1 MVVRENHIMITEFH
15 IYLGVEV
22 LKLAM
27 DVVKDAAIILR
38 DGPGLLLHFLDIYL
52 CLMSEFFFRLV
63 DDPFDI
69 RRDSTRNVGG
79 NPWRDV
85 VSNAIRNVV
94 GNPSRDIVCYAF
106 RNVVGNPSRDIVGNA
121 VRHVVGN
128 PSRDIVGNAIRNVV
142 GNPFGEFFELR
153 FHDQEWRSSHR
164 RTTMAIWQKL
174 RTQIQARRALAHGL
188 SAHCAV
194 CSARSS
200 RGTAGA
206 GLRGLTATLAHCRHP
221 VRDAGNHVSLA
232 GLRGFTET
240 RDSDLRPGPSRN
252 RACNPSL
259 STWFRGR

>member
-1 MVVRENHIMITEFH
+1 MITEFH

-27 DVVKDAAIILR
+27 DVVKDAAMILR

-85 VSNAIRNVV
+85 VSNAI
-94 GNPSRDIVCYAF
+94 

-188 SAHCAV
+188 SAHCASR
-194 CSARSS
+194 SALS
-200 RGTAGA
+200 RE
-206 GLRGLTATLAHCRHP
+206 GLPPPASA
-221 VRDAGNHVSLA
+221 D
-232 GLRGFTET
+232 
-240 RDSDLRPGPSRN
+240 
-252 RACNPSL
+252 
-259 STWFRGR
+259 